1 MYVTNRGILV
11 MDIFKNK
18 RDVELAQ
25 KELAKVKSAGKSE
38 AKALNAK
45 LDKANARITELE
57 EENKVL
63 AARNVKSADLKVKE
77 LDLEEREKLLKKKET
92 HQDDYYKE
100 IEKLEKKSVEAKK
113 MGYKEGYSDGVADG
127 VRKGL
132 EHSADD
138 RRMMA
143 QIAALAAA
151 SHNGEAT
158 MEIAKQVANGIG
170 KSMNGLPATTRTE
183 DDEA

>member
-1 MYVTNRGILV
+1 MGL
-11 MDIFKNK
+11 FKNK
-18 RDVELAQ
+18 EDVLFAEKALKDLKSEKKLEI
-25 KELAKVKSAGKSE
+25 KELT
-38 AKALNAK
+38 AK
-45 LDKANARITELE
+45 LNKANKRVAELE

-63 AARNVKSADLKVKE
+63 SDRNVKAADLKVKE
-77 LDLEEREKLLKKKET
+77 LDLDEREKLINKKEA
-92 HQDDYYKE
+92 HQSDYYKE

-113 MGYKEGYSDGVADG
+113 MGYKEGYADGVADG

-158 MEIAKQVANGIG
+158 NTIAKEVATGIG
-170 KSMNGLPATTRTE
+170 KSLNGLPATAGTS